1 MLLFQFWSVVV
12 TTLENR
18 SKTARDGRYVANT
31 DRCWDGKMAVLEKKS
46 FASYQIFDGRFLDL
60 AHSNNLS
67 VYIESKPFN
76 GRRQYTHTRRHR
88 ENKSAR
94 LVIPPT
100 DSFTL
105 FTQSF
110 LDKPKDD
117 SLYCFPL
124 QSLIYSV
131 VGIHLFL
138 LPYFPVVRW

>member
-46 FASYQIFDGRFLDL
+46 FTGYQIFDGRFLDL

-76 GRRQYTHTRRHR
+76 GRRQYTHTHVDT
-88 ENKSAR
+88 EKINP
-94 LVIPPT
+94 L
-100 DSFTL
+100 DLSFRPLTL
-105 FTQSF
+105 
-110 LDKPKDD
+110 
-117 SLYCFPL
+117 SL
-124 QSLIYSV
+124 SS
-131 VGIHLFL
+131 HSLFL
-138 LPYFPVVRW
+138 INPKTTVSPVSLFNL